1 MASTQAKNN
10 TPCVHCRFSRHIAQ
24 RVISADQWW
33 SVRHWLWGWGDVEG
47 TVDFHEV
54 CRGQFAVY
62 EGEKHDC
69 WQAFFL
75 NPEIGP
81 EVVADWKTGRKTGSF
96 RKHEHAH
103 GNWQHAI
110 TNTER
115 PGRCRFTA
123 VHVWMLK
130 IGNSRIH
137 ELGCK
142 HAVQHCSNA
151 VQTSIVLKGWL
162 RVSDHVWCKVP

>member
-1 MASTQAKNN
+1 MMASTQAKNN
-10 TPCVHCRFSRHIAQ
+10 TPCVQCRFSRHNITQ
-24 RVISADQWW
+24 RVISAALI
-33 SVRHWLWGWGDVEG
+33 VRLGRGRRGHSRFLRGLQRAVCSLRGWK
-47 TVDFHEV
+47 T
-54 CRGQFAVY
+54 RLLASI
-62 EGEKHDC
+62 
-69 WQAFFL
+69 FL